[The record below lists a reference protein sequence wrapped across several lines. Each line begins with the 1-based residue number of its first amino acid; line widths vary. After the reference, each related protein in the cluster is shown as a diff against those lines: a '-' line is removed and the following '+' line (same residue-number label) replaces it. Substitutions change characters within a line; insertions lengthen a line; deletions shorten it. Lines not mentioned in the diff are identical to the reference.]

1 MMLNKWNF
9 SLLVLSAFLITSV
22 VAADEVPRPLIGNK
36 MDAYIGPRGIEV
48 RTLRLG
54 ELTEHQALVQV
65 SNVDNDWDGRIQKM
79 AVQKTSKDERYSTM
93 VDGKPYV
100 VLILNQ
106 DHGELYLPGENKEM
120 FISYSDGLANDTPPQ
135 HFLTKYLEQSDK
147 Q

>member
-1 MMLNKWNF
+1 
-9 SLLVLSAFLITSV
+9 
-22 VAADEVPRPLIGNK
+22 

-54 ELTEHQALVQV
+54 DLAEHQALVQV

-106 DHGELYLPGENKEM
+106 DRGELYLPGENKEM
-120 FISYSDGLANDTPPQ
+120 FISYSDGLANDTPPS
-135 HFLTKYLEQSDK
+135 TS
-147 Q
+147 